1 MNFDNFILT
10 VFLFLISLA
19 TMSYAQFDAHY
30 WTHQYGAKGLLLN
43 GAVIASSD
51 DETNVF
57 YNPGAL
63 GLDNNLG
70 FAFSFLSPTYASLM
84 ANNFL
89 GDKSQLTDSGFN
101 FSPGFLAIRLQPFK
115 SKKFTLALASFERF
129 KSSIEFED
137 RITGP
142 INQTGTFLLRA
153 DINFSRKVSEDW
165 FAMGLSYNI
174 TKNLGIGISQ
184 YSTWHSQNLDFFFKK
199 EVLLNSSP
207 EEITAS
213 WRNELNYNISVYSGF
228 ISKLGISYCSD
239 NFNIGAT
246 YTSPTYGIL
255 RSSVN
260 YAQDDQ
266 RINPNEELV
275 HVISN
280 RNDIELENYK
290 SPASIGFGVEIH
302 TQKLCYSAS
311 AEYFFGIKEY
321 VMFRDIDDP
330 FDDLSQVIS
339 ETEINLSTGNQS
351 VLNFAFGLQYE
362 TNPNLTWVGGFRT
375 DYNENTSLLINNS
388 AQYLGLTPNVFHIS
402 GGGMF
407 KKDNN
412 TFSIGMDFGY
422 GSREGGTQLANF
434 DNVNIDNLYTFSG
447 KNNVNNQFY
456 SIMVFLTYDFIF
468 KNNDKQENN

>member
-1 MNFDNFILT
+1 MNINNVTL
-10 VFLFLISLA
+10 VAFLFLSFVTTI
-19 TMSYAQFDAHY
+19 TAQFDAHY

-51 DETNVF
+51 DETNIF

-89 GDKSQLTDSGFN
+89 VDKSQLTDSGFN
-101 FSPGFLAIRLQPFK
+101 FSPGFLAIRLKPFK
-115 SKKFTLALASFERF
+115 SKKITLALASFERF
-129 KSSIEFED
+129 KSNIQFKD

-142 INQTGTFLLRA
+142 INQTGLFLLRA
-153 DINFSRKVSEDW
+153 DINFSRKISEDW
-165 FAMGLSYNI
+165 FAMGLAYNI

-184 YSTWHSQNLDFFFKK
+184 YSTWHSQNLDFFLKK

-207 EEITAS
+207 QTITAS
-213 WRNELNYNISVYSGF
+213 WRNEVNYSISTYSGF
-228 ISKLGISYCSD
+228 ISKIGISYCSE

-260 YAQDDQ
+260 YSLDDQ

-275 HVISN
+275 SVVSN

-290 SPASIGFGVEIH
+290 TPASIGFGLEIH
-302 TQKLCYSAS
+302 AEKLCYSAS
-311 AEYFFGIKEY
+311 AEYFFGIQEY

-330 FDDLSQVIS
+330 FDGYSQVIS
-339 ETEINLSTGNQS
+339 ETEINLITGNQS

-362 TNPNLTWVGGFRT
+362 ANPKLTWVGGFRT

-407 KKDNN
+407 RRGNN

-422 GSREGGTQLANF
+422 GRREGGTQLANF

-447 KNNVNNQFY
+447 KDNVNNQFF
-456 SIMVFLTYDFIF
+456 SVMLFLTYDFIF
-468 KNNDKQENN
+468 KNYNQQENK